1 MTSPTPP
8 QPTTNHRTRRMTII
22 AVVIFLLCG
31 LAYGIYWFG
40 WGQYSES
47 TDDSYVNG
55 NMIILMAQEEGI
67 ITKILA
73 DNTQLVEQGQPLVEL
88 DRHDFKIALDGT
100 KADLA
105 NAVREVAQLFIKV
118 DELDAKREISRAELT
133 RASLD
138 YEHRQILVEDGSISR
153 EDFEHSETT
162 LTGAFASVIEVE
174 KQIAGAVAEV
184 QNTTLETHP
193 KVEMAKSELRKAYLA
208 LHRCTVLAPARG
220 IVTQRSAQVGQRV
233 TAMAPLLAV
242 VPVDQMWVDANLR
255 EVNLRNIRIGQ
266 PVELTSDMYG
276 HSVKYHGKVVGLN
289 PGTGSVFSILP
300 PQNATG
306 NWIKIIQRIPVKIS
320 LDPKEV
326 ADHPLVL
333 GLTMTTKI
341 YTHCRKGLRLPA
353 ASEPKPIYETDV
365 YADELTG
372 ADELIQKII
381 QANYD
386 NRSY

>member
-1 MTSPTPP
+1 
-8 QPTTNHRTRRMTII
+8 MTII

-31 LAYGIYWFG
+31 LTYGIYWFG

-47 TDDSYVNG
+47 TEDSYVNG

-73 DNTQLVEQGQPLVEL
+73 DNTQLVEEGQPLVEL
-88 DRHDFKIALDGT
+88 DRHDFEIALDGA

-133 RASLD
+133 RATLD
-138 YEHRQILVEDGSISR
+138 YEHRQVLVEDGSISR

-162 LTGAFASVIEVE
+162 LSRAFAAVIEVE

-184 QNTTLETHP
+184 QNTTIETHP
-193 KVEMAKSELRKAYLA
+193 KVEMTKSQLRRAYLA

-233 TAMAPLLAV
+233 ASTAPLLAL
-242 VPVDQMWVDANLR
+242 VPIDQMWVDANLR
-255 EVNLRNIRIGQ
+255 EVNLKNIRIGQ
-266 PVELTSDMYG
+266 PVELTADMYG

-326 ADHPLVL
+326 ADYPLVL
-333 GLTMTTKI
+333 GLTMATKI
-341 YTHCRKGLRLPA
+341 DTHNRNGLRLPA
-353 ASEPKPIYETDV
+353 ASAPQPIYKTDV
-365 YADELTG
+365 YADELAG
-372 ADELIQKII
+372 ADEMIREII
-381 QANYD
+381 QENYD